1 MKNLTLVCEAQVKL
15 AQGANEAVN
24 PSGLLEARVTTWG
37 AREGADGR
45 KFNYQPEGFADWAA
59 EFKEAGKPLPMFLNH
74 NDMGMPMGEWTS
86 FEFDDDGMTA
96 SGRLYLNTVGGSD
109 LYQILKESPNMFGG
123 VSVGAYAEEAQYVNA
138 DGEPFSA
145 GPDGT
150 IYSNPDMDWENAY
163 FQIVKG
169 GLREVSVVMY
179 PNNPE
184 ANIQKLECFNAEGE
198 FNPRVLEKV
207 LRDAGLHKKD
217 ATTASSIFK
226 RVLSERDALKK
237 PEATPPQGDPDA
249 VVIEAEAKKLLEALE
264 LRELDKALAKRLK

>member
-15 AQGANEAVN
+15 AQGANEAIN
-24 PSGLLEARVTTWG
+24 PSGVLEARVTTWG

-59 EFKEAGKPLPMFLNH
+59 EFKDAGKPLPMFLNH
-74 NDMGMPMGEWTS
+74 NDLAMPMGEWTS
-86 FEFDDDGMTA
+86 FEFNDDGMTA
-96 SGRLYLNTVGGSD
+96 SGRLFMNTSGGAD
-109 LYQILKESPNMFGG
+109 LYQILKDSPQMFGG
-123 VSVGAYAEEAQYVNA
+123 VSVCAYADEACFVNA
-138 DGEPFSA
+138 EGKEVDPKTMVE
-145 GPDGT
+145 D
-150 IYSNPDMDWENAY
+150 DAY
-163 FQIVKG
+163 FQITKG
-169 GLREVSVVMY
+169 GLREVSIVMY
-179 PNNPE
+179 PNNPNAE
-184 ANIQKLECFNAEGE
+184 IQKLECFSPEGE

-237 PEATPPQGDPDA
+237 PEATPTQGDPDA

-264 LRELDKALAKRLK
+264 YRDLAKALAKRVK

>member
-24 PSGLLEARVTTWG
+24 PSGMLEARVTTWG

-45 KFNYQPEGFADWAA
+45 RFNYQPEGFADWAA

-74 NDMGMPMGEWTS
+74 NDLGMPMGEWTS

-96 SGRLYLNTVGGSD
+96 SGRLFINTSGGAD
-109 LYQILKESPNMFGG
+109 LYQVLKESPQMFGG
-123 VSVGAYAEEAQYVNA
+123 VSVGAYADEACFVNA
-138 DGEPFSA
+138 EGEEFDPKTM
-145 GPDGT
+145 GED
-150 IYSNPDMDWENAY
+150 DAY
-163 FQIVKG
+163 FQITKG

-179 PNNPE
+179 PNNPNAE
-184 ANIQKLECFNAEGE
+184 IQKLECFSPEGE

-237 PEATPPQGDPDA
+237 PEATPTQGDPDA

-264 LRELDKALAKRLK
+264 YRDLAKALAKRVK